1 MFNAHTTVVL
11 DTSGA
16 FCIWGIIEEKSR
28 KRFEGV
34 TFMPIHKVHQSL

>member
-1 MFNAHTTVVL
+1 MFNAHIAVVL

-28 KRFEGV
+28 KK
-34 TFMPIHKVHQSL
+34 I